1 MYDGSFPVSD
11 LPRSSDVA
19 PPYDDRRSGRARLGG
34 QTQHSTLGGLVK
46 GLTGRDRGPKH
57 RGQEPANQI
66 CQVQKRTSSR
76 RSGWAACPP
85 ATRRSR
91 GIDWSFAEPPR
102 VTRVKPTSECLNS
115 PPLGTASVRHS
126 ASGSGGEPR
135 RQAIGCSG
143 SRFVARAGT
152 HSDQSSAVRPETI
165 QATDAS
171 AAIASGCSMAQA
183 GRASATAAITTPRRR
198 AASFD
203 GLGVLIRRWRRQK
216 R

>member
-1 MYDGSFPVSD
+1 MRGADG
-11 LPRSSDVA
+11 PRSWA
-19 PPYDDRRSGRARLGG
+19 
-34 QTQHSTLGGLVK
+34 Q
-46 GLTGRDRGPKH
+46 H

-85 ATRRSR
+85 ATRRSS

-203 GLGVLIRRWRRQK
+203 GLGVLIRRWRRRKQ
-216 R
+216 